1 MLEIPGPAESR
12 CALLDARAIDAIPGQ
27 MRLLFANL
35 IGNSLKFVRRD
46 VAPVISVSS
55 TVEHIEDDEEVRLIV
70 VADNGIGFDEQYA
83 DTVFNMFERLV
94 DRSEFVGAGTG
105 LATCRRIVE
114 RHRGTI
120 EAHGALGEGAQ
131 FEVRLPIRRREGIR
145 VHDRRRP
152 TGRDLSDG

>member
-12 CALLDARAIDAIPGQ
+12 CALLDASVIDAIPGQ

-35 IGNSLKFVRRD
+35 IGDSLKFVRRD

-55 TVEHIEDDEEVRLIV
+55 TVEHIEDDEEVCRIV
-70 VADNGIGFDEQYA
+70 VGDNGIGFDERYA
-83 DTVFNMFERLV
+83 DAVFNLFERLV
-94 DRSEFVGAGTG
+94 DWSDFVGAGTG

-131 FEVRLPIRRREGIR
+131 FEVRLPMRRREWTPA
-145 VHDRRRP
+145 HDRRRP
-152 TGRDLSDG
+152 TGRDVSDR